1 MQDVQ
6 EFGVALSAL
15 LETRSDIRWIFPIA
29 EVSVRLML
37 RLSELIPQNVQV
49 AMVPQRQ
56 FLTCTDKHQ
65 SNMLANRAGIRYPE
79 SRVVSNLREL
89 SAARDAIGCPVVVK
103 SDKTVDRVFGRQAYI
118 VRTEAEFNAVFQH
131 WPVEHDTL
139 MVQKYIV
146 GVVVGC
152 DFVARSGTLVAYCA
166 GCSVRKDMLDGTGY
180 GVEFLTKAP
189 SEDLVADTKAFVR
202 THDYSGPG
210 IIQFVREEATGKL
223 FFLENNPRL
232 SAGVAD
238 SIGAG
243 IDLPVL
249 ALQSLDT
256 KLDLT
261 LEEFSAEGKPYK
273 IGWYTHWLSRDIEG
287 YVNQRQELSRV
298 ERRNWL
304 WNIFR
309 SFRRANGDVMWQ
321 WKDPLPG
328 IWIYLRL
335 GVRVVW
341 RLILPKPHERGAVSI
356 RQ

>member
-6 EFGVALSAL
+6 EFGVSLSAL

-89 SAARDAIGCPVVVK
+89 AAARDAIGCPVVVK
-103 SDKTVDRVFGRQAYI
+103 SDKTVDRVFGRKAYI

-166 GCSVRKDMLDGTGY
+166 GCSVRTDMLDGTGY

-309 SFRRANGDVMWQ
+309 SFRRRMGMSCGSGRIHFLAFGSTFD
-321 WKDPLPG
+321 
-328 IWIYLRL
+328 
-335 GVRVVW
+335 
-341 RLILPKPHERGAVSI
+341 
-356 RQ
+356 